1 MFEVLVSLNEDS
13 SKGQP
18 LQQKPSLVLCN
29 TISARLVLIAA
40 NPGSLLHI
48 SRCQMMLRDNLG
60 FTPANSLFAYG
71 LKSR

>member
-40 NPGSLLHI
+40 KLGSLLDF
-48 SRCQMMLRDNLG
+48 SRCQMMLRYNLG